1 MGIITKG
8 IVNFAKGYVSER
20 GIEGT
25 IQDIGQ
31 LANGAKKLGSKFIGK
46 DREEDYDEE
55 EYDYSDEGAYSES
68 NDGAA
73 EFFNEA
79 TWKKLCDILW
89 SDIERGNYDEAL
101 STLGDYYGRYEVER
115 EYWYQNW
122 KATILIY
129 KYKDCWDRPVEKDLA
144 LKSTI
149 SNVILSCSRRYDEDK
164 DSTKELKDRFENA
177 KNSVAEIRMWLS
189 VWDNINE
196 LRDPE
201 NIVGDSKTQDCEDA
215 FAALDEFIH
224 DHPDFLDDATYSLL
238 KARIYNAF
246 FCALAKYTQELQA
259 LSDSELESYFD
270 DAEACVDMFQFDE
283 DEDTSDEE
291 FLSERIPEQIEELK
305 QLRSGKNAFSQT
317 SPSGTTDNEQEYLE
331 ELKASLADD
340 GKISD
345 RERHLLDRLRKSL
358 GISEQR
364 AAVLE
369 ASLSSLS
376 EEEKEYQEELRACM
390 DDGQISDR
398 ERRLLERL
406 RKSLGISDARAK
418 ELEQSLA

>member
-1 MGIITKG
+1 MGIMTKG

-46 DREEDYDEE
+46 DREADYDEE
-55 EYDYSDEGAYSES
+55 EYDYSNEGAYSES

-101 STLGDYYGRYEVER
+101 STLTDYYKRYEVER
-115 EYWYQNW
+115 EYWYKNW
-122 KATILIY
+122 KATILIC
-129 KYKDCWDRPVEKDLA
+129 KYSDCWDRPAEKDQTLKLA
-144 LKSTI
+144 I
-149 SNVILSCSRRYDEDK
+149 SNVLLSCSGCHDEDK
-164 DSTKELKDRFENA
+164 NSTKALKDRFENA

-189 VWDNINE
+189 VWNNIDE

-201 NIVGDSKTQDCEDA
+201 KIVGDSKTQDCKDA
-215 FAALDEFIH
+215 FAALDEFRH
-224 DHPDFLDDATYSLL
+224 NHPDFLEDDAYWLF

-246 FCALAKYTQELQA
+246 FCALAKYIQELQA

-283 DEDTSDEE
+283 DVDTSEE
-291 FLSERIPEQIEELK
+291 EILSVRIPEQIEELK
-305 QLRSGKNAFSQT
+305 HLRSGKNASSRT
-317 SPSGTTDNEQEYLE
+317 SPSEITVNEQEYLE
-331 ELKASLADD
+331 ELKASLVDD

-345 RERHLLDRLRKSL
+345 RERRLLDRLRKSLGISEQRAAELEASLSSLSEEEKEYLEELRTSLEDGHISNRERHLLDRLRKSL
-358 GISEQR
+358 GISE
-364 AAVLE
+364 
-369 ASLSSLS
+369 
-376 EEEKEYQEELRACM
+376 
-390 DDGQISDR
+390 
-398 ERRLLERL
+398 
-406 RKSLGISDARAK
+406 ARAK
-418 ELEQSLA
+418 ELEHSLA